1 MGTSTPYF
9 ELSWSISSTIGIF
22 ALIAC
27 LLVANLTRLSPL
39 LAVPL
44 VVSTAC
50 ALANGLCYYAF
61 YSNYALKNRVVA
73 GVFADLFWLV
83 QEAGL
88 SFYSYQILV
97 RALQNWSRMI
107 YLLIFWILM
116 AAIVG
121 IRVAIMTSRAQGL
134 LHGSDTLQ
142 YLVAHLHMGY
152 FIAIALLEILSSGL
166 LIKLFRDTHRSTLEF
181 MSTSNILQQLI
192 RTTEMRLAT
201 LALIGT
207 GRSITYSFQTASQEV
222 TSLAGQFDRFLYT
235 MECLFPFIMLIDI
248 LASKI
253 HRDCGL
259 SDVQRTHDER
269 ITSDLTTRRCNC
281 QKSSAEPSADSL
293 RRAYSAESSPREM
306 TARINEMG

>member
-1 MGTSTPYF
+1 
-9 ELSWSISSTIGIF
+9 
-22 ALIAC
+22 
-27 LLVANLTRLSPL
+27 
-39 LAVPL
+39 
-44 VVSTAC
+44 
-50 ALANGLCYYAF
+50 
-61 YSNYALKNRVVA
+61 
-73 GVFADLFWLV
+73 
-83 QEAGL
+83 
-88 SFYSYQILV
+88 
-97 RALQNWSRMI
+97 MI

-235 MECLFPFIMLIDI
+235 MECLFPFIMLYVHINLPRGSQCFSSELTVFPQSGSI
-248 LASKI
+248 SWHLRFTGIVASVMSN
-253 HRDCGL
+253 GL
-259 SDVQRTHDER
+259 M
-269 ITSDLTTRRCNC
+269 TS
-281 QKSSAEPSADSL
+281 
-293 RRAYSAESSPREM
+293 
-306 TARINEMG
+306 G